1 MAFKELGT
9 LDVTIRKEQAS
20 KLNIIKS
27 QLTDK
32 INSLQQDIASKEIN
46 KKLNMKKL
54 DITLPAKKII
64 KGKIHPVSQVIDE
77 LTSIF
82 SEIGFSVVE
91 GPDIENEYNNF
102 TALNTPEHHPARDMH
117 DTFT

>member
-1 MAFKELGT
+1 MAFKELNTRCHYKKG
-9 LDVTIRKEQAS
+9 AS
-20 KLNIIKS
+20 IKIKHIKS

-32 INSLQQDIASKEIN
+32 INALQQDIASKEIN
-46 KKLNMKKL
+46 KKLNTEKL

-82 SEIGFSVVE
+82 
-91 GPDIENEYNNF
+91 
-102 TALNTPEHHPARDMH
+102 
-117 DTFT
+117 